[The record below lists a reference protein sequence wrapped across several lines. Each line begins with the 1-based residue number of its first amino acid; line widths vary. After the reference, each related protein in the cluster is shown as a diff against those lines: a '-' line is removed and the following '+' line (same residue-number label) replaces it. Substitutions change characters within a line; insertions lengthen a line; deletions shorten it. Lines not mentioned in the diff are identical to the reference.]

1 MEAMSSA
8 KTQVAGSSFTMIFF
22 STLMVLCGTLLLNG
36 TAAAAQQEDSS
47 AGAAYSLKV
56 DTRRVLL
63 DVLVTDAKGK
73 VVTNLKADDFHIYE
87 DNVEQPVRT
96 FDTPQVHEIPKKDEI
111 LVRSTEDLPK
121 IGSAPV
127 TLIVLDEL
135 NTSFEDM
142 AYARNQVKSYLKA
155 QPAILRQPTTLLATS
170 NTHFQ
175 VIKDYTQDRAAL
187 LTALDKHFPEFP
199 WKMQHGGANS
209 STAFE
214 RMGMS
219 LNSLNEMSDASRGTP
234 GRKTV
239 IWVGKGFPAVSLIG
253 LDDHSADLMQNAI
266 KRLTSS
272 LMESRVTLY
281 TIDPSSTLTTVGKIS
296 SSDDLE
302 SMEMDPRNDGVPFS
316 DEINFSTLAP
326 VTGGQAFY
334 SRNDI
339 DAEVADSTILGAN
352 YYTLTY
358 APTGN
363 SEKSVP
369 YRHIRIKMSDPN
381 LKAVT
386 RDGYYTDN
394 PEIEARR
401 MDNKTPQ
408 QARSELEAE
417 MGRAAL
423 STLPYNGLDVKLER
437 GQGDAIQL
445 NIASS
450 TLQWADTG
458 NGKLASEI
466 TVLYVLATNK
476 GKIVGHGANELYA
489 AEQGRDQ
496 EKRAAFTIHVPA
508 TADASHLRIV
518 ARDAR
523 SGKIGTADMIF

>member
-1 MEAMSSA
+1 MSSA
-8 KTQVAGSSFTMIFF
+8 KTQFAERSYAMIFF
-22 STLMVLCGTLLLNG
+22 STLIVLCGTLLLDC
-36 TAAAAQQEDSS
+36 TAAAAQQADAPESS
-47 AGAAYSLKV
+47 NYSIKV
-56 DTRRVLL
+56 ETRRVLL

-73 VVTNLKADDFHIYE
+73 VVTNLKADDFHVYE
-87 DNVEQPVRT
+87 ENVEQPVRT
-96 FDTPQVHEIPKKDEI
+96 FDAPQVHEIPKKDEI

-155 QPAILRQPTTLLATS
+155 QPAILRQPTTLLAAN

-187 LTALDKHFPEFP
+187 LTALDKHFPEYP
-199 WKMQHGGANS
+199 WKMQHSGANS
-209 STAFE
+209 AGAFE

-219 LNSLNEMSDASRGTP
+219 LNSLNEMADASRGTP

-253 LDDHSADLMQNAI
+253 LDEHAAGLMQDAI

-272 LMESRVTLY
+272 LMESRITLY
-281 TIDPSSTLTTVGKIS
+281 TIDPSSTLATVGKVS

-316 DEINFSTLAP
+316 DEINFTTLAP
-326 VTGGQAFY
+326 VTGGQAFF

-339 DAEVADSTILGAN
+339 DAEVADSTILGAS

-358 APTGN
+358 APTGD
-363 SEKSVP
+363 SEKSAP

-386 RDGYYTDN
+386 RDGYYSEN
-394 PEIEARR
+394 PIVEARR

-417 MGRAAL
+417 MGKAAF
-423 STLPYNGLDVKLER
+423 SSLPYNGLDVKLER
-437 GQGDAIQL
+437 GKGDEIQL
-445 NIASS
+445 KIAAG
-450 TLQWADTG
+450 TLQWADSDSG
-458 NGKLASEI
+458 NLVSEI
-466 TVLYVLATNK
+466 TVLYMLATNK
-476 GKIVGHGANELYA
+476 GKIVGHGANELNA
-489 AEQGRDQ
+489 TAQGRAQTQDQ
-496 EKRAAFTIHVPA
+496 RAVFTIHVPA
-508 TADASHLRIV
+508 AADAARLRVV

-523 SGKIGTADMIF
+523 SGKIGTADMVF